1 MTSSLET
8 DALLPPGGPPTS
20 PPRGRPAPA
29 DGRKVQARR
38 ILLSATASRLGSR
51 CWEFAAPLLLL
62 EWSPGSLAAPAA
74 FGLTCALSRVLAS
87 PWLGGKADGWD
98 RMNAILVGA
107 AMQASGCLASVGAL
121 AVWNWLSSMEGG
133 EGAPIPR
140 AISLALVIAAGVVE
154 KLGAQLAS
162 VVVKKEW
169 VPIVFD
175 EGGDDRDATEAATA
189 TTTGRSGG
197 VFAIP
202 CIDPPVVNLS
212 FINTSM
218 TNIDLLAAMLGPVL
232 TGRILQVLGGGGDGE
247 DLRAYS
253 VQRGFA
259 AIALINAVS
268 FIPEMILLR
277 GVYDSCPS
285 LQRARGGVC
294 SNKTETTSAEQS
306 KEDGAPRNPWTV
318 WFHHPSGLPLL
329 TLSLASLYLTALAPS
344 GVVLTAYLMT
354 IGLSPTA
361 IGAFRAMGALSGVV
375 GISLFSLMRNWGE
388 ARGSDIRED
397 AAERSMLIRSI
408 ERLRCVSMASLLLEV
423 VSVLVAAAA
432 FAMCNS
438 SSASHVETDGPLPLQ
453 IVIFLGSIVLSR
465 AGLYAFD
472 LGALEIE
479 QYIVDERFRN
489 AVGSVEGALCSV
501 AEMGMY
507 LMSMVLS
514 DPSDFGWQVGVS
526 ATAVSFGGVCFGTFL
541 CMYHMHRHHHHN
553 HDAECRAEGEGAHNH
568 DHAHTWQQDRD
579 LEEYGYHIHLH
590 RHVKKG
596 SRKFN

>member
-1 MTSSLET
+1 MTTTSLET
-8 DALLPPGGPPTS
+8 DALLPPGEPPSSS
-20 PPRGRPAPA
+20 PPRGGTAPA
-29 DGRKVQARR
+29 SDGRKVQARR

-74 FGLTCALSRVLAS
+74 FGLTCALARVLAS

-107 AMQASGCLASVGAL
+107 AMQASGCMASVGAL

-133 EGAPIPR
+133 GDAPTKR
-140 AISLALVIAAGVVE
+140 LVSLALVIAAGVVE
-154 KLGAQLAS
+154 KLGAQLCS
-162 VVVKKEW
+162 VAVKKEW
-169 VPIVFD
+169 VPIVF
-175 EGGDDRDATEAATA
+175 EESGDDFDATESATA
-189 TTTGRSGG
+189 TATGRSGG
-197 VFAIP
+197 NFAFS

-232 TGRILQVLGGGGDGE
+232 TGWILQVLGGGGDGG

-259 AIALINAVS
+259 AIALINAIS

-277 GVYDSCPS
+277 AVYDSCTS
-285 LQRARGGVC
+285 LQRKREGVR
-294 SNKTETTSAEQS
+294 SAKTEIASAERS

-354 IGLSPTA
+354 IGLSPSA

-388 ARGSDIRED
+388 ARGSDVRED
-397 AAERSMLIRSI
+397 ATGRSMLIRSI
-408 ERLRCVSMASLLLEV
+408 ERLRRVSMASLLLEV

-438 SSASHVETDGPLPLQ
+438 PSASLVETDGPLPWQ

-489 AVGSVEGALCSV
+489 AVGSVEGALCSI

-526 ATAVSFGGVCFGTFL
+526 ATAVSFGGVCFGAFL

-568 DHAHTWQQDRD
+568 DHAHAHTWQQDRD

-590 RHVKKG
+590 RL
-596 SRKFN
+596 

>member
-1 MTSSLET
+1 MATFES
-8 DALLPPGGPPTS
+8 DALLPPGVLPSRT
-20 PPRGRPAPA
+20 RPAP
-29 DGRKVQARR
+29 DGRTVQARR
-38 ILLSATASRLGSR
+38 ILLSSTASRLGSR

-74 FGLTCALSRVLAS
+74 FGLTSALSRVVIS
-87 PWLGGKADGWD
+87 PWLGGLADGWD

-121 AVWNWLSSMEGG
+121 VVWNWLSSMEGG
-133 EGAPIPR
+133 DSTTTKLV
-140 AISLALVIAAGVVE
+140 SLALVIAAGVVE

-162 VVVKKEW
+162 VAVKKEW
-169 VPIVFD
+169 VPIVFE
-175 EGGDDRDATEAATA
+175 EGDNDCNATEATSAA
-189 TTTGRSGG
+189 TGRSRGA
-197 VFAIP
+197 FELP
-202 CIDPPVVNLS
+202 CIDPPAVNLS
-212 FINTSM
+212 FINTTM

-232 TGRILQVLGGGGDGE
+232 TGWILEVLGEGGNG
-247 DLRAYS
+247 

-259 AIALINAVS
+259 AIALINAIS

-277 GVYDSCPS
+277 GVYDSCPA
-285 LQRARGGVC
+285 LQRSREGIC
-294 SNKTETTSAEQS
+294 SNTTEITSSERS
-306 KEDGAPRNPWTV
+306 KEDGVPRNPWTV

-329 TLSLASLYLTALAPS
+329 TLSLSSLYLTALAPS
-344 GVVLTAYLMT
+344 GVVLTAYLVT
-354 IGLSPTA
+354 QGLSPTS

-375 GISLFSLMRNWGE
+375 GIGLFSLMRNWGDSMV
-388 ARGSDIRED
+388 SDVRED
-397 AAERSMLIRSI
+397 PAERSMSVRSI
-408 ERLRCVSMASLLLEV
+408 ERLRCVSMVSLLLEV

-432 FAMCNS
+432 FAMYNS
-438 SSASHVETDGPLPLQ
+438 LSASLVETDGSLPLQ

-489 AVGSVEGALCSV
+489 AVGSVEGALCSL

-514 DPSDFGWQVGVS
+514 NPSDFGWQVGVS
-526 ATAVSFGGVCFGTFL
+526 ATAVSFGGVCFGSFL
-541 CMYHMHRHHHHN
+541 YMYHMHRHHHHS
-553 HDAECRAEGEGAHNH
+553 HQAEGCAKGEYAHDHDH

-579 LEEYGYHIHLH
+579 LKENGYHIHLH
-590 RHVKKG
+590 RHVKA
-596 SRKFN
+596 SRLTV

>member
-1 MTSSLET
+1 MTTTSLET
-8 DALLPPGGPPTS
+8 DALLPPGE
-20 PPRGRPAPA
+20 PRGGTAPA
-29 DGRKVQARR
+29 SDGRKVQARR

-74 FGLTCALSRVLAS
+74 FGLTCALARVLAS

-98 RMNAILVGA
+98 GMNAILVGA
-107 AMQASGCLASVGAL
+107 AMQASGCMASVGAL

-133 EGAPIPR
+133 GDAPTKR
-140 AISLALVIAAGVVE
+140 LVSLALVIAAGVVE
-154 KLGAQLAS
+154 KLGAQLCS
-162 VVVKKEW
+162 VAVKKEW
-169 VPIVFD
+169 VPIVF
-175 EGGDDRDATEAATA
+175 EESGDDFDATESATA
-189 TTTGRSGG
+189 TATGRSGG
-197 VFAIP
+197 NFAFS

-232 TGRILQVLGGGGDGE
+232 TGWILQVLGGGGDGG

-259 AIALINAVS
+259 AIALINAIS

-277 GVYDSCPS
+277 AVYDSCPS
-285 LQRARGGVC
+285 LQRKREGVR
-294 SNKTETTSAEQS
+294 SAKTEIASAERS

-354 IGLSPTA
+354 IGLSPSA

-388 ARGSDIRED
+388 ARGSDVRED
-397 AAERSMLIRSI
+397 ATGRSMLIRSI
-408 ERLRCVSMASLLLEV
+408 ERLRRVSMASLLLEV
-423 VSVLVAAAA
+423 VSVLVAL
-432 FAMCNS
+432 
-438 SSASHVETDGPLPLQ
+438 VETDGPLPWQ

-489 AVGSVEGALCSV
+489 AVGSVEGALCSI

-526 ATAVSFGGVCFGTFL
+526 ATAVSFGGGCFGAFL
-541 CMYHMHRHHHHN
+541 CMY
-553 HDAECRAEGEGAHNH
+553 
-568 DHAHTWQQDRD
+568 
-579 LEEYGYHIHLH
+579 
-590 RHVKKG
+590 
-596 SRKFN
+596 